1 VVKEEERDHA
11 MAEGEVEV
19 VEAQHPL
26 PDLRLLHHKLNLN

>member
-11 MAEGEVEV
+11 MAEGEV

-26 PDLRLLHHKLNLN
+26 PGLRLLHHKLNLN